1 MPKAKEEKL
10 SDAERAKRLRETAR
24 EVEADATQE
33 EFERAFRKIVPSKKP
48 GTDHS

>member
-1 MPKAKEEKL
+1 MPKAKEKI

-33 EFERAFRKIVPSKKP
+33 EFERAFRKIVRPTPPTPSRE
-48 GTDHS
+48 